1 MRSPASTPSWR
12 PLDKI
17 ASTLADLVIGFNNP
31 AVLLASEQCSYKKLI
46 SLFNYA
52 VKKNLTGMNISN
64 LEIFMSKVAD
74 CDEIDNTDT
83 YFFGIRLRK
92 LALCQDQ

>member
-1 MRSPASTPSWR
+1 M
-12 PLDKI
+12 
-17 ASTLADLVIGFNNP
+17 VIDFNDP
-31 AVLLASEQCSYKKLI
+31 AVLLAAEQCSCKKLI

-52 VKKNLTGMNISN
+52 VKKNLTGMSISN
-64 LEIFMSKVAD
+64 LEIFASKVAD

-92 LALCQDQ
+92 LSLCQDQ